1 MPNPSRACFESCARE
16 DENRAHQGLKWPLST
31 ESVEVI
37 YSRLAGANIG
47 KTPWKEERKKTPQI

>member
-16 DENRAHQGLKWPLST
+16 DENGAHKGLKWPPSA

-37 YSRLAGANIG
+37 YSRLAEANIG
-47 KTPWKEERKKTPQI
+47 KTPWKEERKNTEM